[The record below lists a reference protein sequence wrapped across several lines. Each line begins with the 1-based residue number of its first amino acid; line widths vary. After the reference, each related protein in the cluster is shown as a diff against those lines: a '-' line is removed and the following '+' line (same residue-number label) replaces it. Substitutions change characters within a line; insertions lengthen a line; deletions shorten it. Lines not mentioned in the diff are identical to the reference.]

1 MDRNRSSFLTRLG
14 VLIALLL
21 GFICGLIIV
30 WVYWIYRSRRPE
42 DAEAVDVEALPL
54 EELARKAQAEGSPYM
69 ESLRPDP
76 GREPDDL
83 KRIEG
88 IGPKISALLQKAGI
102 VTFEQLAESNADQL
116 TRILREEDERL
127 ARLADP
133 TTWPEQAVLAA
144 MGAWGALDDLQEE
157 LTAGRRA

>member
-1 MDRNRSSFLTRLG
+1 
-14 VLIALLL
+14 
-21 GFICGLIIV
+21 
-30 WVYWIYRSRRPE
+30 
-42 DAEAVDVEALPL
+42 
-54 EELARKAQAEGSPYM
+54 M
-69 ESLRPDP
+69 ESLRPAP

-127 ARLADP
+127 AQLADP

-144 MGAWGALDDLQEE
+144 MGAWGALDDLQGE